1 MSMPSGHKQG
11 LREVLSLPQIVA
23 LYIGSVIGSGIL
35 LVPGLAA
42 ELAGPSSIVA
52 WLAMSILVIP
62 MAITMGLLA
71 ARHPSSGGVSHFVKL
86 AYGARYGNL
95 VGWFF
100 LLSVPIGGPVVAVT
114 GAQYVG
120 VLLHW
125 GSGQVHALA
134 ALIMVVP
141 FVMNIF
147 GLRLAGSVQTVV
159 IALILAILLLA
170 IGTAIPHY
178 DAANFTPFLPRGGF
192 SVMKAAGL
200 MFWCFIGWEAV
211 THLSAEF
218 VDPRRNAIR
227 GVLWSAGVVALIYFA
242 VAFMTVATHSYG
254 DGQSAASLSVMV
266 HLSLGPVGGWIVAVA
281 ALFICFAAH
290 NAYASAAA
298 RIAYALAREGA
309 APRWF
314 GRLHRKYRTPIGGLA
329 FLAAG
334 SAIALAVLY
343 SGVVSLAQLIELPNA
358 TFIATYIGGCLA
370 GVRLMRDYPLGRAAA
385 WISLVVTL
393 GLYPFLGWSALY
405 PLVIVA
411 IVQVWQRRRTSAVPA
426 GLAPADPAK
435 PDLPASHS

>member
-1 MSMPSGHKQG
+1 MSKSASVQPG

-35 LVPGLAA
+35 LVPGLTA
-42 ELAGPSSIVA
+42 EIAGPGAVLA
-52 WLAMSILVIP
+52 WLAMSILVVP

-71 ARHPSSGGVSHFVKL
+71 AKYPSAGGVAHFVQL
-86 AYGARYGNL
+86 AYGARFGHL

-100 LLSVPIGGPVVAVT
+100 LLSVPIGGPIVAVT

-125 GSGQVHALA
+125 GDGQVHVLA

-141 FVMNIF
+141 FVMNVF
-147 GLRLAGSVQTVV
+147 GLRLAGSVQTIV

-178 DAANFTPFLPRGGF
+178 DASNFTPFLPHGSF
-192 SVMKAAGL
+192 SLLKAAGL

-218 VDPRRNAIR
+218 VDPQRNAIR

-254 DGQSAASLSVMV
+254 GGRSAASLSVMV
-266 HLSLGPVGGWIVAVA
+266 QLTLGPAGGWVVAAA

-298 RIAYALAREGA
+298 RIAYALAQAGA

-314 GRLHRKYRTPIGGLA
+314 GTLHRKYGTPIGGLA

-334 SAIALAVLY
+334 SALALAVLY
-343 SGVVSLAQLIELPNA
+343 SRVVSLAQLIELPNA

-370 GVRLMRDYPLGRAAA
+370 GVRLLRGSGIGRAAA
-385 WISLVVTL
+385 WVSLLLTL

-405 PLVIVA
+405 PLAIAA
-411 IVQVWQRRRTSAVPA
+411 IVYVWQRRWPA
-426 GLAPADPAK
+426 GIPAEPVPSEPAPQ
-435 PDLPASHS
+435 DLSAPPS